1 MLRYKRLNMS
11 FTSIISNV
19 MLLIIDI
26 KDIRSHLLRRCFF
39 VILCWNRQ
47 KYCVFVKENKYIL
60 ESKVIPQIE
69 INTSQF

>member
-1 MLRYKRLNMS
+1 
-11 FTSIISNV
+11 

-47 KYCVFVKENKYIL
+47 KYWVFVKENKYIL

-69 INTSQF
+69 VNTSQF

>member
-1 MLRYKRLNMS
+1 MS
-11 FTSIISNV
+11 FTSITSNV
-19 MLLIIDI
+19 TLLVIDI
-26 KDIRSHLLRRCFF
+26 KDIRSHLLCRCSF

-47 KYCVFVKENKYIL
+47 KYCIFVKENKYIL

>member
-26 KDIRSHLLRRCFF
+26 KDIRSHLRISCSF

-47 KYCVFVKENKYIL
+47 KYCIFVKENKY
-60 ESKVIPQIE
+60 
-69 INTSQF
+69 T